1 MKKRSDRPGN
11 PFRLLLALALI
22 LALVPFSC
30 FGEAAPAQEPT
41 PEQIYTEN
49 SWFFDFDE
57 DFEYAEEEKIFL
69 KLIHLWEYNERI
81 ADWCKE
87 EAAKLPEDS
96 KALKHYQQYEELLRH
111 PQPGLPTEEESKAV
125 SEKALS
131 NISTQLQEEAVAYYK
146 RCVEAEPK
154 ITADLFEVADEL
166 GTELFGIKYRLKSA
180 GDNAEGVC
188 RFADKIDENLKE
200 AENAG
205 HPISYKEAAEAVHDL
220 VRYTM
225 AGTPDTLVEIYL
237 ATKEKL
243 EAKGYRYVKVKNSW
257 ESYSINVPYRGVNT
271 QIESPDGIVF
281 ELQFHTAESLVTKSI
296 AHEMYETTRDPRVP
310 DEQKAD
316 LLKQSYEIFDR
327 MTAPDRISEIVQ
339 VK

>member
-96 KALKHYQQYEELLRH
+96 NALKHY
-111 PQPGLPTEEESKAV
+111 
-125 SEKALS
+125 
-131 NISTQLQEEAVAYYK
+131 
-146 RCVEAEPK
+146 
-154 ITADLFEVADEL
+154 
-166 GTELFGIKYRLKSA
+166 
-180 GDNAEGVC
+180 
-188 RFADKIDENLKE
+188 
-200 AENAG
+200 
-205 HPISYKEAAEAVHDL
+205 
-220 VRYTM
+220 
-225 AGTPDTLVEIYL
+225 
-237 ATKEKL
+237 
-243 EAKGYRYVKVKNSW
+243 
-257 ESYSINVPYRGVNT
+257 
-271 QIESPDGIVF
+271 
-281 ELQFHTAESLVTKSI
+281 
-296 AHEMYETTRDPRVP
+296 
-310 DEQKAD
+310 
-316 LLKQSYEIFDR
+316 
-327 MTAPDRISEIVQ
+327 
-339 VK
+339 